1 MKKKSLTIAGMALAM
16 ALAAST
22 AGYVC
27 AEEATEAIEEENVD
41 QEAVDSLASVV
52 DMLVNDRTNWNF
64 TDEAVDEEDLMTILT
79 AGVNASS
86 AVNEQPWV
94 FSVITDQELMEELG
108 VTSIAPVAIMISV
121 DNSNEMKIVDAGLAC
136 QTMYITA
143 KALGYGAKVESTAA
157 RVVRNDETGEY
168 MERLGIPETMSA
180 RALLLIGYAD
190 EEADAVSTASER
202 KDFDEV
208 VVFVE

>member
-1 MKKKSLTIAGMALAM
+1 MKKKSLSIVGLALAL
-16 ALAAST
+16 ALSVSAT
-22 AGYVC
+22 NYVC
-27 AEEATEAIEEENVD
+27 AEETTEAVEEDVT